1 MKKGLVLEGGA
12 MRGMFTCGVMDV
24 FMEHGIAFD
33 GAVGVSAGAC
43 FGINYKSHQIGRPL
57 RYNKKY
63 CNDPRYVSLRSLFT
77 TGDLYNVEFCY
88 DTLPFE
94 LDVWDSETFYKDPM
108 EFYCVVTDVR
118 TGKPVYHLCDSTP
131 KEDIEWIRASA
142 SIPAVSRPVPIRGNK
157 YLDGGMS
164 DSIPLKFMEDKG
176 YDRIVVIETQ
186 PGDYVKEP
194 QKNMPLLKAA
204 LRKYPAMIS
213 TLETRYVMYNEE
225 KKYIRD
231 REQTGDVLVI
241 RPKAPLHIGAS
252 EKNPAELERVY
263 LLGRVEAGRRIAE
276 VRDFL
281 SVQSSEDTGKTD
293 DSSDSDASSQDT

>member
-24 FMEHGIAFD
+24 FMEHGITFD
-33 GAVGVSAGAC
+33 GAVGVSAGAA

-94 LDVWDSETFYKDPM
+94 LDVWDSKTFYEDPM

-118 TGKPVYHLCDSTP
+118 TGKPVYHLCNSTP
-131 KEDIEWIRASA
+131 REDIEWIRASA

-194 QKNMPLLKAA
+194 QKNMPLLKTA
-204 LRKYPAMIS
+204 LHKYPAMIR
-213 TLETRYVMYNEE
+213 TLETRYMMYNEE
-225 KKYIRD
+225 KKYIRE
-231 REQTGDVLVI
+231 REQAGDVLVI

-276 VRDFL
+276 VKDFL
-281 SVQSSEDTGKTD
+281 
-293 DSSDSDASSQDT
+293 ACQDT